1 LARELS
7 VVIAALDGYNEIKEL
22 LLSIE
27 RQTIK
32 NLLEVILVCKDRT
45 SLVLPESFH
54 KAYSDVI
61 VLEGNRNLL
70 LNKARYLGVLNSTAP
85 FVVILKDHC
94 LPQADC
100 FEHLLDR
107 LKQGWSGVGP
117 SIRNGN
123 KCSAVARAANCVT
136 YGQWMGRRKSGKVDF
151 IAGYN
156 SAFPKSLLLSRGE
169 QLQQDLIVP
178 SLMLSKLRAQ
188 GHKFFLETISIMVHW
203 EAFRFSGTKRILVP
217 QGRAMGKLR
226 SQTWPLWRRWM
237 YSFLSPALAAFR
249 YGRAIL
255 AHIRIYG
262 FRIFTAEF
270 LYLLPITMVWT
281 YGELTGYWT
290 NDNSVY
296 SQVSKVEK
304 NKKSVYRALRSHFRF
319 RDRLI
324 RYEPLIH

>member
-1 LARELS
+1 MARELS

-32 NLLEVILVCKDRT
+32 NLLEVILVCQDRA
-45 SLVLPESFH
+45 SLALPDSFNERH
-54 KAYSDVI
+54 ADVI
-61 VLEGNRNLL
+61 VLESNRDLL
-70 LNKARYLGVLNSTAP
+70 LNEARYLGILNSTAP
-85 FVVILKDHC
+85 FVVIPEDHC
-94 LPQADC
+94 LPRADC

-123 KCSAVARAANCVT
+123 KCSAIARAANCVT
-136 YGQWMGRRKSGKVDF
+136 YGQWMGRRKSGKMNF

-156 SAFPKSLLLSRGE
+156 SAFPSSLLLGRGE
-169 QLQQDLIVP
+169 QLEKDLIVP
-178 SLMLSKLRAQ
+178 SLLLSKLRAQ
-188 GHKFFLETISIMVHW
+188 GHKFFLETKAVMVHW
-203 EAFRFSGTKRILVP
+203 EASRFSGTKEILIP

-226 SQTWPLWRRWM
+226 SQAWPLWKRWM

-270 LYLLPITMVWT
+270 LYLLPITVVWT
-281 YGELTGYWT
+281 FGELTGYWT

-296 SQVSKVEK
+296 SQISKVEK
-304 NKKSVYRALRSHFRF
+304 NRTPF
-319 RDRLI
+319 I
-324 RYEPLIH
+324 EPCEAISASEIA